1 MMRSIAKRLSVRK
14 RVLATALAAVALLV
28 AGSVAPALGMPDP
41 PAKALKVAQQALRIA
56 KRANRT
62 SAHSLSLVRRAGPTG
77 PQGPRGSEGLD
88 GPLGADGEAGPLGPT
103 GPAGLQGA
111 TGASGANG
119 TNGPT
124 GANGANGTNGTNGAA
139 GPTGPRGLQGAP
151 GSARA
156 FATVRPDTAA
166 VVASRSAG
174 VTGVDRPADDRY
186 CVSVAGIDVTAT
198 SPIVSIDLGLS
209 TGSLASLFA
218 AVDSTGTGCAAGQ
231 IAVVTAGPAPNSA
244 AFTILV
250 P

>member
-1 MMRSIAKRLSVRK
+1 MRSISTRLSVRK

-28 AGSVAPALGMPDP
+28 GGSVAPALGIPDP

-56 KRANRT
+56 KRANRN
-62 SAHSLSLVRRAGPTG
+62 SAHSLSIVRRAGPTG
-77 PQGPRGSEGLD
+77 PHGPRGSEGLD
-88 GPLGADGEAGPLGPT
+88 GRQGADGQAGPLGPT
-103 GPAGLQGA
+103 GPAGPQGLTGVTGPNGINGTSGA
-111 TGASGANG
+111 T
-119 TNGPT
+119 
-124 GANGANGTNGTNGAA
+124 

-156 FATVRPDTAA
+156 FATVRPDTPS

-174 VTGVDRPADDRY
+174 VTGVNRPADDHY
-186 CVSVAGIDVTAT
+186 CVSVADIDVTAT
-198 SPIVSIDLGLS
+198 SPVVSIDLGLS

-231 IAVVTAGPAPNSA
+231 IAVVTAGAVPNSA

>member
-1 MMRSIAKRLSVRK
+1 MRSISKRLSVRK

-88 GPLGADGEAGPLGPT
+88 GPQGRDGEAGPLGPT

-111 TGASGANG
+111 TGASGTNG
-119 TNGPT
+119 INGPT
-124 GANGANGTNGTNGAA
+124 GTSGANGAT

-151 GSARA
+151 GYARA
-156 FATVRPDTAA
+156 FATVRPDTAT

-186 CVSVAGIDVTAT
+186 CVSVAGVDVTAT

-209 TGSLASLFA
+209 TGSLSSLFA

-231 IAVVTAGPAPNSA
+231 IAVVTAGPVPNSA

>member
-1 MMRSIAKRLSVRK
+1 MRSISKRLSVRK

-28 AGSVAPALGMPDP
+28 AGWVAPALGMPDP

-62 SAHSLSLVRRAGPTG
+62 SAHSLSLARRAGPTG

-88 GPLGADGEAGPLGPT
+88 GPQGEDGEAGPLGPT
-103 GPAGLQGA
+103 GPVGLQGA
-111 TGASGANG
+111 TGAGG
-119 TNGPT
+119 T
-124 GANGANGTNGTNGAA
+124 NGTNGTNGAT
-139 GPTGPRGLQGAP
+139 GPTGPRGFQGAP

-156 FATVRPDTAA
+156 FATVRPDTAE

-174 VTGVDRPADDRY
+174 VTGVDRPANDRY

-209 TGSLASLFA
+209 TGSLSSLFA

-231 IAVVTAGPAPNSA
+231 IGVVTAGPVPNSA